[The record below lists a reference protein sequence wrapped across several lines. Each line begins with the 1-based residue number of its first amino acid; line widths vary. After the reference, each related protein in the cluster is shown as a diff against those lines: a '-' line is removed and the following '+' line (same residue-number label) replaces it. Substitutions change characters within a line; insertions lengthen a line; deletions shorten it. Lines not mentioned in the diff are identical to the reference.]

1 MHSSRSVPQ
10 CLSELGSVPGKVRIE
25 TSGDL
30 KTWNSLGKTPAEK
43 EFLQFSDSSAAGQH
57 RRFYRVTDS
66 DGKVVSKNVPGYA
79 DVLLAPG
86 VSMLTIPFLSGENT
100 IAELIPFVPDGSVV
114 YHYDSANGA
123 YAINMFF
130 WGEWDEPETKILPG
144 TGLFFRNDSR
154 ASVALS
160 LRGVVPQG
168 KLATPLGVRWELI
181 GSPIPQSGRADTD
194 LGLPV
199 GEGDVL
205 LRMPPGAARYQ
216 RHQLVEGQWLESEA
230 DGLCGVPK
238 LGVGE
243 GF

>member
-1 MHSSRSVPQ
+1 MG
-10 CLSELGSVPGKVRIE
+10 SEMCIR
-25 TSGDL
+25 D
-30 KTWNSLGKTPAEK
+30 
-43 EFLQFSDSSAAGQH
+43 
-57 RRFYRVTDS
+57 R
-66 DGKVVSKNVPGYA
+66 
-79 DVLLAPG
+79 
-86 VSMLTIPFLSGENT
+86 
-100 IAELIPFVPDGSVV
+100 
-114 YHYDSANGA
+114 
-123 YAINMFF
+123 
-130 WGEWDEPETKILPG
+130 ILPV

-168 KLATPLGVRWELI
+168 KLATPLGARWELI